1 MQQIQQQLQRIG
13 TLVGIK
19 HFDSARMQLREGP
32 TSGLRRT
39 LREMENDFVGVSDS
53 VISFDFQASF
63 HGQHA
68 ALVCSCATLMMT
80 AGLSPFLPQHAGFP

>member
-19 HFDSARMQLREGP
+19 QFDSARMQLREGP

-39 LREMENDFVGVSDS
+39 LRETENDFVGVSDS
-53 VISFDFQASF
+53 VSRFQHSVR
-63 HGQHA
+63 HSWA
-68 ALVCSCATLMMT
+68 ACRPTLLVCYADDDSGTI
-80 AGLSPFLPQHAGFP
+80 SFLPQHAGFP

>member
-19 HFDSARMQLREGP
+19 QFDSARMQLREGP

-39 LREMENDFVGVSDS
+39 LRETENDFVGVSDS
-53 VISFDFQASF
+53 VSRC
-63 HGQHA
+63 QH
-68 ALVCSCATLMMT
+68 LRLCS
-80 AGLSPFLPQHAGFP
+80 